1 MSKRIDNAR
10 DYVIKNSFDDEYQK
24 ENDLLDPNNVWGKRS

>member
-10 DYVIKNSFDDEYQK
+10 DYVIKNSFEEDYQK
-24 ENDLLDPNNVWGKRS
+24 END